1 MKRHILAVDDE
12 VDTLNLVR
20 IILESAGYTVEMA
33 EIGREA
39 FEKIDF
45 RKPDLVLLDIRL
57 PEMDGYEI
65 CRRLK
70 EDPETKYVPVVMFS
84 ASGSEHT
91 AERAREAGADGFLV
105 KPFTMDQL
113 LDAVGQHL
121 G

>member
-1 MKRHILAVDDE
+1 
-12 VDTLNLVR
+12 
-20 IILESAGYTVEMA
+20 
-33 EIGREA
+33 
-39 FEKIDF
+39 
-45 RKPDLVLLDIRL
+45 
-57 PEMDGYEI
+57 
-65 CRRLK
+65 
-70 EDPETKYVPVVMFS
+70 MFS